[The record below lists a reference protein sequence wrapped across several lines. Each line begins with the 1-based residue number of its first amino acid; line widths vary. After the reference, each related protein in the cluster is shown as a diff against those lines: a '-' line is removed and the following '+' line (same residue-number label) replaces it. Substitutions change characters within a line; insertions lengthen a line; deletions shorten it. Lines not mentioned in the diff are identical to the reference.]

1 MERHPITDETI
12 AAVFNAFPADVRLH
26 LLVLRDL
33 ILTIGQSLDPIGN
46 VHESIKWGELSY
58 TTISGSPIRLAWKE
72 KEPQRIAVCFHC
84 QTKLVSTFKILYPK
98 NLSFEGNRAIV
109 FKADHKP
116 PIEELKH
123 CIELAHT
130 YHRVKNLPL
139 LGANA

>member
-1 MERHPITDETI
+1 METHPTTAPEV
-12 AAVFNAFPADVRLH
+12 ASAFESFPQNIRERMLT
-26 LLVLRDL
+26 LRAL
-33 ILTIGQSLDPIGN
+33 ILATGNGIDPIGK
-46 VHESIKWGELSY
+46 VQESIKWGEPSY

-98 NLSFEGNRAIV
+98 KLSFEGNRAIV
-109 FKADHKP
+109 LKENHKIP
-116 PIEELKH
+116 KEELKH

-139 LGANA
+139 LGAQA